1 MRKLRCLSMYISI
14 LSIHLKHRAKVSDA
28 ESRDRI
34 VSGSGAR
41 RGVMGY
47 IDYNYNYYIIDLL
60 IEYRLVDHD
69 ASSSSPPKA
78 LSLSFYQS
86 NDSTRIHYM
95 CCVVLS
101 ESRSRSRSG

>member
-1 MRKLRCLSMYISI
+1 MRSKLRCLSMYISI

-47 IDYNYNYYIIDLL
+47 IDYNYNY
-60 IEYRLVDHD
+60 
-69 ASSSSPPKA
+69 
-78 LSLSFYQS
+78 
-86 NDSTRIHYM
+86 
-95 CCVVLS
+95 
-101 ESRSRSRSG
+101 